1 MRSSSLDNVRILV
14 VDDELDAR
22 EVIAA
27 VLEAEGAQ
35 VASASSSSEGLA
47 VLDCFTP
54 QVILSDIAMPGEDG
68 VTFLHRVRALAR
80 VRDVPIL
87 AFTAYASDADRE
99 RLLKAGFTGY
109 LAKPMDPDR
118 LVTTISQVVRTRG
131 GADTPG

>member
-1 MRSSSLDNVRILV
+1 MRSTSLDDVRILV

-27 VLEAEGAQ
+27 VLEAAGAR

-47 VLDCFTP
+47 VLERFTP

-80 VRDVPIL
+80 VRDVPVL
-87 AFTAYASDADRE
+87 AFTAYASEADRK

-109 LAKPMDPDR
+109 IAKPMDPDR
-118 LVTTISQVVRTRG
+118 LVNTLTQVLGARG
-131 GADTPG
+131 GATSP

>member
-1 MRSSSLDNVRILV
+1 MRSPSLDDVRILV

-27 VLEAEGAQ
+27 VLEAAGAR
-35 VASASSSSEGLA
+35 VASASSSSEGLV
-47 VLDCFTP
+47 VLERFTP
-54 QVILSDIAMPGEDG
+54 HVILSDIAMPGEDG
-68 VTFLHRVRALAR
+68 ITFLHRVRSLKR
-80 VRDVPIL
+80 IGNVPVL

-118 LVTTISQVVRTRG
+118 LVNTLQQVLGERG
-131 GADTPG
+131 GAASP